1 MQNKD
6 SEPVYLKDYQPPKFL
21 IDETFLRADLFEKTA
36 LIECTLNMRRNP
48 ESLDGQGANLVL
60 DGDYQMK
67 TLSVEVD
74 KRSLGTDEYVIEG
87 NKLTV
92 FDLPSTFSLSTK
104 VEINPHENTR
114 LEGFYR
120 SGEIFCTQCEAEG
133 FRNITWYLDRPD
145 VMSVFTTTISAE
157 KKYPVLLSNGNKI
170 ASGESDH
177 RHWATWFDPFPKPSY
192 LFAMVLGDLAF
203 MEETY
208 ITGSGRAVELRIF
221 TEKHN
226 IDKVGFAMSSLK
238 NAMRWDEKVYGR
250 EYDLDIFMIVAVES
264 FNMGAMEN
272 KGLNIFNTS
281 CVLASPETT
290 TDAAFQRVESV
301 VGHEYFHNW
310 SGNRVTCR
318 DWFQLSL
325 KEGFTVFRDQ
335 QFSAS
340 MGSSAV
346 CRINDVSL
354 LRSVQF
360 PEDAGPTSHPVRPN
374 SYIEINNFY
383 TPTVYEKGAEVVRM
397 IFSLIG
403 AERFRKGADLYFER
417 HDGEAVTT
425 EEFLCAMEDASDINL
440 IQFRNWYSVA
450 GTPVIDVSGKYD
462 PDQKVYTLKMRQ
474 SGNLKWEDQEI
485 PAFQIPIKIGLL
497 DSVGKDI
504 RFSAQDSDITDSD
517 DINGYSVILDFNKKE
532 QEFVFSDVKEKPLP
546 SLLRGFSAPVKL
558 NYAYTRDELTFLMS
572 NDSDSFNRW
581 EAANRLATQILLEI
595 AELVENEAETR
606 IDERLFEAVGTNI
619 RMALD
624 DKKDESYDKAM
635 LANMLTLPTE
645 AYLIDASGVANVDA
659 ISRARLTLKRE
670 LAFRFEAEFYDIFRQ
685 NDFSGPYSPDGESVA
700 RRQLKNLA
708 LQYLVSTDK
717 SDAIDICIRQL
728 ETAKNMT
735 EESTSLREL
744 VFSGSD
750 RAMDSKESLLLAFY
764 EKWKFES
771 LVVDLWLGIQ
781 ATCPLEGTLRKVQE
795 LTRHESFDLKIPNRV
810 RALISQFASSNFVNF
825 HNISGD
831 GYKFLGDCVEELNE
845 INPQIASRVMA
856 PLTRWRKYDER
867 RQHMMKRELTRILE
881 IESLSSDVY
890 EIASKSL

>member
-1 MQNKD
+1 MQTKD
-6 SEPVYLKDYQPPKFL
+6 SQTVYLKDYQPPKFL
-21 IDETFLRADLFEKTA
+21 IDETFLQVDLFEKSA
-36 LIECTLNMRRNP
+36 LIKSTLNMRRNP
-48 ESLDGQGANLVL
+48 GSPDDQSANLVL
-60 DGDYQMK
+60 DGDYELN

-74 KRSLGTDEYVIEG
+74 ERTLGADKYKIEE
-87 NKLTV
+87 NKLIV

-104 VEINPHENTR
+104 VEISPYENTR

-170 ASGESDH
+170 GSGESEH
-177 RHWATWFDPFPKPSY
+177 RHWATWSDPFPKPSY
-192 LFAMVLGDLAF
+192 LFAMVVGDLAAS
-203 MEETY
+203 EESY
-208 ITGSGRAVELRIF
+208 VTGSGRKVDLKIF

-226 IDKVGFAMSSLK
+226 IDKVDFAMSSLK
-238 NAMRWDEKVYGR
+238 NAMSWDEKTYGR
-250 EYDLDIFMIVAVES
+250 EYDLDVFMIVAVES

-310 SGNRVTCR
+310 SGNRITCR

-340 MGSSAV
+340 MGSASV
-346 CRINDVSL
+346 CRINDVSV
-354 LRSVQF
+354 LRNVQF
-360 PEDAGPTSHPVRPN
+360 PEDAGPTSHPVRP
-374 SYIEINNFY
+374 SSFIEINNFY
-383 TPTVYEKGAEVVRM
+383 TPTVYEKGAELVRM
-397 IFSLIG
+397 IFSILG
-403 AERFRKGADLYFER
+403 EERFRQGTDLYFDR

-425 EEFLCAMEDASDINL
+425 EEFLCAMEDATGVEL
-440 IQFRNWYSVA
+440 AQFRNWYSVA
-450 GTPVIDVSGKYD
+450 GTPVIEVSGEYD
-462 PDQKVYTLKMRQ
+462 ANKKNFILKTKQ
-474 SGNLKWEDQEI
+474 SGNLAWQDEKI
-485 PAFQIPIKIGLL
+485 RAFQIPLKVGLL
-497 DSVGKDI
+497 DSMGRDI
-504 RFSAQDSDITDSD
+504 RFSAQDSDTANID
-517 DINGYSVILDFNKKE
+517 DTKGYSVVLDLNKHE
-532 QEFVFSDVKEKPLP
+532 QEFVLSNVTEKPLP

-558 NYAYTRDELTFLMS
+558 NYAYSRDELTFLMS

-595 AELVENEAETR
+595 ADFVENETKIL
-606 IDERLFEAVGTNI
+606 IDERLIEAVGANL
-619 RMALD
+619 RMALG
-624 DKKDESYDKAM
+624 KQKDVSYDKAM

-645 AYLIDASGVANVDA
+645 AYLIDASPVANVDA
-659 ISRARLTLKRE
+659 ISQARQILKRE
-670 LAFRFEAEFYDIFRQ
+670 LAFRFEDRFYDIFWQ
-685 NDFSGPYSPDGESVA
+685 NDLSGPYSPDGESVA

-708 LQYLVSTDK
+708 LQYLVSTEK
-717 SDAIDICIRQL
+717 TEAIDICSKQL
-728 ETAKNMT
+728 ETARNMT
-735 EESTSLREL
+735 EESAALREL
-744 VFSGSD
+744 VFSDSV
-750 RAMDSKESLLLAFY
+750 RAKELKDPSLLAFY
-764 EKWKFES
+764 EKWKCEP

-781 ATCPLEGTLRKVQE
+781 ASCPLDGNLSRVKE
-795 LTRHESFDLKIPNRV
+795 LMQHESFDLKIPNRV

-831 GYKFLGDCVEELNE
+831 GYKFLGDRVAELNE
-845 INPQIASRVMA
+845 INPQIASRVMV
-856 PLTRWRKYDER
+856 PLTRWRKYDET
-867 RQHMMKRELTRILE
+867 RQAMMKRELNRILE
-881 IESLSSDVY
+881 IKPLSSDVY